1 MRRFFVAEAFSC
13 EEDVDGARFP
23 GERMNDLWPGPAWFS
38 FSGLDEIGEKL
49 SMCLLN

>member
-1 MRRFFVAEAFSC
+1 MRRFFVVEAFSC
-13 EEDVDGARFP
+13 GEDVDGARFP
-23 GERMNDLWPGPAWFS
+23 GARMDLWPGPALFS